1 MLLRTSDAE
10 LFYKTEGKGP
20 DVVLLHPFPSCHE
33 FWIPVQDKLAAKYR
47 LIMPDLRGLG
57 ESGAGDGNATMQKHA
72 EDLARLCDELKVGK
86 AVFIGCSIGGYILF
100 EFWRKFRERMAG
112 LVLAN
117 TKASADNAEARAAR
131 LQAAEQVLQQ
141 GPEQFIDSMLPKLLG
156 EITQRNRPEIVE
168 KAKRTMMR
176 STAQGI
182 AAVQRGMAERPDST
196 ATLSKIS
203 VPTLILGGAV
213 DVLIPREELEKMRS
227 GIRNSTLQIV
237 PKAGHFAAFEQPEE
251 VAILLKRFL
260 EQAAKACTPDPK
272 CISCAGRR
280 LSDEES
286 RACRRAHRTLSR
298 RAFCRS
304 LGAGCRGLD
313 DVPNEEERT
322 EQI

>member
-1 MLLRTSDAE
+1 MLLRTNDAE

-20 DVVLLHPFPSCHE
+20 DVILLHPFPSCHE

-57 ESGAGDGNATMQKHA
+57 ESGVGDGNATMQKHA
-72 EDLARLCDELKVGK
+72 EDLVRLCDELKVGK

-141 GPEQFIDSMLPKLLG
+141 GPEQYIDGMLPKLLG
-156 EITQRNRPEIVE
+156 EITQRNRPEVVE

-203 VPTLILGGAV
+203 IACADSGRSSGCLKSARRTGKNARWNPQQYIANCAEGGA
-213 DVLIPREELEKMRS
+213 L
-227 GIRNSTLQIV
+227 
-237 PKAGHFAAFEQPEE
+237 
-251 VAILLKRFL
+251 
-260 EQAAKACTPDPK
+260 
-272 CISCAGRR
+272 RR
-280 LSDEES
+280 LRAAGGS
-286 RACRRAHRTLSR
+286 RHPAEAVSGTNGQVS
-298 RAFCRS
+298 
-304 LGAGCRGLD
+304 
-313 DVPNEEERT
+313 
-322 EQI
+322 

>member
-57 ESGAGDGNATMQKHA
+57 ESGVGDGSATMQKHA
-72 EDLARLCDELKVGK
+72 EDLVRLCDELKVGK

-100 EFWRKFRERMAG
+100 EFWRRFRERMAG

-131 LQAAEQVLQQ
+131 LQVAEQVLQQ
-141 GPEQFIDSMLPKLLG
+141 GPEQYIDSMLPKLLG
-156 EITQRNRPEIVE
+156 EVTLRSRPEVVE

-196 ATLSKIS
+196 QTLSKIG
-203 VPTLILGGAV
+203 VPTLILGGAA
-213 DVLIPREELEKMRS
+213 DVLSPREELEKMRA

-237 PKAGHFAAFEQPEE
+237 PKAGHYAAFEQPEE

-260 EQAAKACTPDPK
+260 EQTAK
-272 CISCAGRR
+272 
-280 LSDEES
+280 
-286 RACRRAHRTLSR
+286 
-298 RAFCRS
+298 
-304 LGAGCRGLD
+304 
-313 DVPNEEERT
+313 
-322 EQI
+322 

>member
-10 LFYKTEGKGP
+10 LFYTTEGKGA

-33 FWIPVQDKLAAKYR
+33 FWIPVKDKLAAKHR

-57 ESGAGDGNATMQKHA
+57 DSQVGDGDATMQKHA
-72 EDLARLCDELKVGK
+72 EDLAKLCDELKVGK

-100 EFWRKFRERMAG
+100 EFWRRFRERMAG

-117 TKASADNAEARAAR
+117 TKASADNAEARASR

-141 GPEQFIDSMLPKLLG
+141 GPEAYIDSMLPKLFG
-156 EITQRNRPEIVE
+156 EVTLRNRPDVVE

-196 ATLSKIS
+196 ATLAKIS
-203 VPTLILGGAV
+203 IPALILGGAA
-213 DVLIPREELEKMRS
+213 DLLSSRQELEKMRA

-237 PKAGHFAAFEQPEE
+237 PKAGHLAAFEQPEE
-251 VAILLKRFL
+251 VAIVLKRFL
-260 EQAAKACTPDPK
+260 EQTA
-272 CISCAGRR
+272 R
-280 LSDEES
+280 
-286 RACRRAHRTLSR
+286 
-298 RAFCRS
+298 
-304 LGAGCRGLD
+304 
-313 DVPNEEERT
+313 
-322 EQI
+322 

>member
-10 LFYKTEGKGP
+10 LFNKTEGKGP

-33 FWIPVQDKLAAKYR
+33 FWTPIKDKLAAKYR

-57 ESGAGDGNATMQKHA
+57 ESQAGEGNVTIQKHA
-72 EDLARLCDELKVGK
+72 EDLAKLSDELKVGK
-86 AVFIGCSIGGYILF
+86 AVFIGCSVGGYILF
-100 EFWRKFRERMAG
+100 EFWRRFRERVG
-112 LVLAN
+112 SLVLAN

-156 EITQRNRPEIVE
+156 EITCRNRPDVVE
-168 KAKRTMMR
+168 KAKHTMMR

-182 AAVQRGMAERPDST
+182 AALQRGMAERPDST
-196 ATLSKIS
+196 TTLTKIN

-213 DVLIPREELEKMRS
+213 DVLIPRTELEKMRS

-251 VAILLKRFL
+251 VAVVLKRFL
-260 EQAAKACTPDPK
+260 EQAAK
-272 CISCAGRR
+272 
-280 LSDEES
+280 
-286 RACRRAHRTLSR
+286 
-298 RAFCRS
+298 
-304 LGAGCRGLD
+304 
-313 DVPNEEERT
+313 
-322 EQI
+322 

>member
-10 LFYKTEGKGP
+10 LFYNTEGKGP

-33 FWIPVQDKLAAKYR
+33 FWTPLKGKLAAKYR

-57 ESGAGDGNATMQKHA
+57 ESQAGEGNATMQKHA

-100 EFWRKFRERMAG
+100 EFWRRFRERMAG

-117 TKASADNAEARAAR
+117 TKASADNAEARASR

-141 GPEQFIDSMLPKLLG
+141 GPEAYIDSMLPKLFG
-156 EITQRNRPEIVE
+156 EVTLRNRPDVVE

-196 ATLSKIS
+196 ATLAKIS
-203 VPTLILGGAV
+203 IPALILGGAA
-213 DVLIPREELEKMRS
+213 DLLSSRQELEKMRA

-237 PKAGHFAAFEQPEE
+237 PKAGHLAAFEQPEE
-251 VAILLKRFL
+251 VAIVLKRFL
-260 EQAAKACTPDPK
+260 EQTA
-272 CISCAGRR
+272 R
-280 LSDEES
+280 
-286 RACRRAHRTLSR
+286 
-298 RAFCRS
+298 
-304 LGAGCRGLD
+304 
-313 DVPNEEERT
+313 
-322 EQI
+322 

>member
-10 LFYKTEGKGP
+10 LFYKTQGKGP
-20 DVVLLHPFPSCHE
+20 DIVLLHPFPSCHE
-33 FWIPVQDKLAAKYR
+33 FWTPVQDKLAAKYR

-72 EDLARLCDELKVGK
+72 DDLMKLCDELKVAK

-100 EFWRKFRERMAG
+100 ECWRRFRERIAG

-141 GPEQFIDSMLPKLLG
+141 GPEQYVDSMLPKLLG
-156 EITQRNRPEIVE
+156 EITQRNRPDVVE

-196 ATLSKIS
+196 PTLSNIS
-203 VPTLILGGAV
+203 VPTLILGGAG
-213 DVLIPREELEKMRS
+213 DLLSPREELERMRS

-237 PKAGHFAAFEQPEE
+237 PKAGHYAAFEQPEE

-260 EQAAKACTPDPK
+260 EQRAK
-272 CISCAGRR
+272 
-280 LSDEES
+280 
-286 RACRRAHRTLSR
+286 
-298 RAFCRS
+298 
-304 LGAGCRGLD
+304 
-313 DVPNEEERT
+313 
-322 EQI
+322 